1 VSAPSQHTPD
11 PVSARRL
18 HAGFLAIVPR
28 IEAHGHVY
36 FRYVRR
42 PDRREDAV
50 AEMVALSWLWFVRLA
65 AKGKDATHF
74 ASALATFAARAVR
87 AGRRLAGKDR
97 AGDVLSSVAQSRCGF
112 AVGSLPG
119 HSTLAGNPLDEALTD
134 NTKSPVPEQV
144 AFRLDWP
151 CWLAT
156 RTDRDRRI
164 VADLMLGE
172 RTGDVA
178 ARHGLTAGRVSQLR
192 TEFHHDW
199 LAFLGEERPMEQPR
213 VGLA

>member
-1 VSAPSQHTPD
+1 VSALSQHTPD
-11 PVSARRL
+11 SLATGQL

-36 FRYVRR
+36 FRYVRC
-42 PDRREDAV
+42 PDRREDAI

-65 AKGKDATHF
+65 AQGKDGARF
-74 ASALATFAARAVR
+74 ALALATFAARAVR
-87 AGRRLAGKDR
+87 AGRRLAGKDP
-97 AGDVLSSVAQSRCGF
+97 AGEVLSPLVQSRCGF

-119 HSTLAGNPLDEALTD
+119 HSTLSGNPLDEALFD
-134 NTKSPVPEQV
+134 NTKSPVPDQV
-144 AFRLDWP
+144 HFRLDWP
-151 CWLAT
+151 CWLST

-178 ARHGLTAGRVSQLR
+178 ARHGLTAGRISQLR
-192 TEFHHDW
+192 ADFRDDW
-199 LAFLGEERPMEQPR
+199 MRFLGEGPSLEQPR